1 MARPYNDINTVTISP
16 LSSGLNLYKQQTSS
30 LSGYG
35 GLLNWSTAPS
45 VMAPLSMIVQPPAI
59 ARPISFLQP
68 NSQQSAK
75 IERETKSM
83 INKACPPSVQAEFI
97 RWKDRFILG
106 EIEPESEYP
115 DYPVSKRKRLWT
127 RFLRSKWA
135 TYSWTEGYDMPQI
148 ATMQQWYTRFPKDRI
163 GRGSASATPQ
173 RDQLRSSK
181 RSGEG
186 IFKKNTPCDFN
197 GEQISDELSQRVSE
211 PRKKLRF
218 SNGHEDSEGCMES
231 DTIT

>member
-1 MARPYNDINTVTISP
+1 MVTILCPSNVWLPHFSVQSAMARPYTDINTVMITP
-16 LSSGLNLYKQQTSS
+16 LSSGLNLYNQQTSS

-45 VMAPLSMIVQPPAI
+45 VMAPLSMIVQPPAF

-68 NSQQSAK
+68 NPPQSAK
-75 IERETKSM
+75 IERETKST
-83 INKACPPSVQAEFI
+83 INIACPQSVQAEFI

-115 DYPVSKRKRLWT
+115 DYPVSKRKWQRT

-148 ATMQQWYTRFPKDRI
+148 ATMQQCYTRLVE
-163 GRGSASATPQ
+163 Q
-173 RDQLRSSK
+173 R
-181 RSGEG
+181 
-186 IFKKNTPCDFN
+186 PA
-197 GEQISDELSQRVSE
+197 
-211 PRKKLRF
+211 
-218 SNGHEDSEGCMES
+218 H
-231 DTIT
+231 